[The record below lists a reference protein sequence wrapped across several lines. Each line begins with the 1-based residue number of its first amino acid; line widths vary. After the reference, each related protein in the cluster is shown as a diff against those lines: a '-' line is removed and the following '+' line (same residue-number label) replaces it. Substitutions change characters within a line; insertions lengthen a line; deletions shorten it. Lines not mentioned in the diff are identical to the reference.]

1 MIFAPAALKNGRND
15 YVFNIPASGARFPRG
30 KTAAGRSGVRVPLD
44 PFWRFLRDC
53 PVAPPSVVQSARPA
67 SAGPGAAGLAVL
79 FLAAVVLAYL
89 PALWG
94 GFLWDDDAHVTKL
107 GLRSLHGLWRIW
119 TDVGA
124 TQQYYPLLHSA
135 FWLEHRLWGDSV
147 LGYHLLNV
155 ALHAT
160 AAWLLVLNL
169 RRLAFPL
176 PVLAGL
182 IFALHPVCVESVAW
196 ISEQK
201 NTLSAVFYLGSAL
214 LYLRFDE
221 ARGRGTYLAAF
232 GLFMM
237 ALLTKTVTAT
247 LPAALLVVFWWRRG
261 RIDWRRDV
269 LPLAPWFAAG
279 AASGLFTAQ
288 VESALIGA
296 QGADFSF
303 SFVQR
308 LLLAGKAIVFY
319 AGKLVWP
326 EGLSF
331 VYPRWRIDAGDG
343 RQYLY
348 LAAVLAVLAGAV
360 WVARRIRGPLAGLL
374 FFAGT
379 LFPVLGFFNV
389 YPFLFSFVADH
400 FQYLA
405 CIGVIVPLAWGLG
418 QLASGFPVGA
428 TGRACLLFAVPVLLG
443 VLTWRQ
449 CRNYGDS
456 DTLNRATILR
466 NPSAWLAHYNL
477 AVSLGSSPGGL
488 DESIAEYEATLRLK
502 PDHWAAHANLASAML
517 REPGRSAEAIGEYE
531 AAIRLNPGFAE
542 AHNDLGIAL
551 GRDPGRLL
559 EAIAHVRTAV
569 SLRPDYDGAM
579 NNLGILLM
587 RRKGSID
594 EAVGDFRAAIRI
606 APDNAEYRYNLANAL
621 AASPGRL
628 DEAIGEYRAALALR
642 PGFVEAHSNLGAA
655 LDRAT
660 GHGPEAVAEYEA
672 AVRIA
677 PGNAH
682 VHVNLANALSR
693 IPGRAAD
700 AVAEY
705 RVALRINPD
714 DAQGHNELGVVLSDI
729 PGQLPEAVLEFKEA
743 VRLKP
748 GFALAHYCLA
758 VALYRS
764 GAPSGEVR
772 AHLQEALA
780 ADPGFEAAR
789 NALAQLS
796 SQPPHA
802 R

>member
-1 MIFAPAALKNGRND
+1 
-15 YVFNIPASGARFPRG
+15 VAS
-30 KTAAGRSGVRVPLD
+30 
-44 PFWRFLRDC
+44 
-53 PVAPPSVVQSARPA
+53 PSVVRSATPA
-67 SAGPGAAGLAVL
+67 SAGPGAAGLAAL
-79 FLAAVVLAYL
+79 FLVAVVLAYL
-89 PALWG
+89 PALRG

-124 TQQYYPLLHSA
+124 TQQYYPLLHTA
-135 FWLEHRLWGDSV
+135 FWVEHRLWGDSV

-155 ALHAT
+155 ALHAA

-169 RRLAFPL
+169 RRLAFPF

-214 LYLRFDE
+214 LYLRFDGT
-221 ARGRGTYLAAF
+221 RGRAPYVWAS
-232 GLFMM
+232 GLFVL

-261 RIDWRRDV
+261 RLDWKRDV
-269 LPLAPWFAAG
+269 FPLAPWFATG

-296 QGADFSF
+296 QGADFSLTLG
-303 SFVQR
+303 QR
-308 LLLAGKAIVFY
+308 LLLAGRATVFY

-331 VYPRWRIDAGDG
+331 VYPRWRIDAGDAW
-343 RQYLY
+343 QYLY
-348 LAAVLAVLAGAV
+348 PVGVLAVLAAAL
-360 WVARRIRGPLAGLL
+360 WLARRSRGPLAGLL
-374 FFAGT
+374 FFCGT
-379 LFPVLGFFNV
+379 LFPVLGFVNV

-405 CIGVIVPLAWGLG
+405 SIGVIVPLAWGLG
-418 QLASGFPVGA
+418 RVASGIPTGA
-428 TGRACLLFAVPVLLG
+428 VGRAFLLFAVPALLG

-449 CRNYGDS
+449 CRIYSDS

-477 AVSLGSSPGGL
+477 AVSLGNRTGSL

-502 PDHWAAHANLASAML
+502 PDHWAARANLASAML
-517 REPGRSAEAIGEYE
+517 KEPGRTADAIGEYE
-531 AAIRLNPGFAE
+531 TAIRLNPGFAE

-551 GRDPGRLL
+551 GRDPRRLP

-569 SLRPDYDGAM
+569 SLRPDFDGAM

-587 RRKGSID
+587 RRKGSLD
-594 EAVGDFRAAIRI
+594 EAIGDFRAAIRI
-606 APDNAEYRYNLANAL
+606 APGNAEYHYNLANAL
-621 AASPGRL
+621 AEAPGRL
-628 DEAIGEYRAALALR
+628 AEAIGEYRAALTLR
-642 PGFVEAHSNLGAA
+642 PDFVEAHSNLGAA

-660 GHGPEAVAEYEA
+660 GHGPEAVSEYEA
-672 AVRIA
+672 AARLA

-682 VHVNLANALSR
+682 VHENLANALSR

-705 RVALRINPD
+705 REALRIDPD

-729 PGQLPEAVLEFKEA
+729 PGRLPDAVREFEEA

-748 GFALAHYCLA
+748 GFALAQYCLA

-764 GAPSGEVR
+764 GGPGDEVR
-772 AHLQEALA
+772 AHLKQALA
-780 ADPGFEAAR
+780 AEPGFEAAR
-789 NALAQLS
+789 RALGQLS